1 MIRSRHRRLDRAR
14 QAKKRLLSRDSA
26 VKFERLERRELMTT
40 DIGKPLTSL
49 PDPLAPATTARS
61 SAPAAITL
69 NASDVVAPVR
79 TPAQMPSAGLAIAT
93 SARSLANVPRVAE
106 SGAEGEAASSSA
118 PYGTLRF
125 DFGTDTSTVAPD
137 FIQVSDTMRY
147 IPQRGFGW
155 LTEVN
160 AVDRGMADDERRDF
174 NAGEDIT
181 FAVDVPNGTYV
192 VELTLGDRRQ
202 MRDRVEVYV
211 NGSLR
216 DTVTTLGGEFATPQY
231 TATVNNG
238 QLSIRL
244 VDRGGESAQA
254 AIAALELT
262 AIDPEAGLPEDV
274 PQEERTLSPLLVI
287 ETHGRTSPP
296 KSNNFIGEKLGGFAS
311 DIVEGALEKYPVVGG
326 IAGDV
331 AGSAVE
337 NAIGKLFAPPP
348 RPPVTPWVYE
358 LPRAMAKATRREQ
371 LGNFS
376 GDVRPI
382 ALPRIEK
389 AATQQ
394 DLLALHKGSKTFI
407 ALDWTLESSAGTPDD
422 LLEALTNPY
431 KENLHRQSVTRAA
444 NGLFR
449 MVEARVNDNL
459 RSNPGAKVDL
469 LIIGH
474 SYGAN
479 VNREL
484 VTLLNRSG
492 LIDKVDFVK
501 VVELD
506 PVAMNPDDNLN
517 ERADS
522 HDRYFWRHPEMA
534 RDGRPVVDSV
544 VNYFQRDGLAITN
557 VLEADLTMGKPLDD
571 QLGGGPFGFFNNW
584 VRVYDPVS
592 GMELDRFRNRDPE
605 TGKISQGQVRD
616 IAYSPDGR
624 WIATAGEDR
633 TIRVRDAA
641 THNETRLIQTARQDV
656 TDMEFFPDGSALA
669 TVGRDGR
676 VRIFSTATGAEL
688 WKGEHHGV
696 IGAATGYVGATRLAI
711 SADGR
716 VLATAGTGKSI
727 KLWQRQGD
735 SWSFSQTQMLPGHVG
750 GTFALDFHQDGT
762 LVSGGGDNLARIWQ
776 VAGSGYALRQTL
788 TMAGPVR
795 RSVFNHQGTSLAI
808 GAGRETSLW
817 MRGGDGQWLRVRT
830 FTDHVDDVK
839 AVTFNNA
846 GTVLATG
853 GEDKT
858 IFLYDTAT
866 GRKLNTL
873 NQAMLPVRNLAFSP
887 DGQRLAAVSIDM
899 RGGPVNDIDVT
910 ENARSR
916 VGVIENL
923 ASGGSKRHTEVPFI
937 YIDEVIKKGNDRFF
951 ENRDKPRASRF
962 GDFVPVE
969 EGPGVADSSGWTM
982 DDADSIAATVD
993 VARNLRPPVVAR
1005 PVDSRTIT
1013 DTVAFDIDTVFS
1025 DPDSNALTLTARSS
1039 NPATVQVTLNGGR
1052 LTLRPLEEGTVDVEL
1067 TAHDGL
1073 WATQQRFQVTADGAY
1088 WRGVAQRLN
1097 AETQAAARQLAE
1109 AGDHADRAE
1118 AAIDRAGRQAT
1129 DAIAALDRLNQR
1141 QADLRTGLNNAQ
1153 RRATQAQSDFAA
1165 ATQERDSV
1173 QASYNRAESA
1183 RVNARNEY
1191 DRIDG
1196 STRQARQAFDQAVD
1210 RRQAA
1215 WQRLQNASN
1224 RERPQRQAEWQSAR
1238 DAAAAAESR
1247 WNDWQRQ
1254 RTAAEQ
1260 TLNTARDQRDAFE
1273 RQLNAA
1279 NRRVDNLAG
1288 PRRTANEELAS
1299 AQTRWSNW
1307 ERDMAA
1313 ERTRLATAQADT
1325 NQARDQWN
1333 QANTKSRN
1341 AATALDS
1348 IARQLNEARQAKWVQ
1363 RIGLDQLENGALAD
1377 AQRRRAGQTSRL
1389 DQLGTRISRTQERIT
1404 AALGQ

>member
-1 MIRSRHRRLDRAR
+1 MIRSQHRDSVRAR
-14 QAKKRLLSRDSA
+14 QAKKRRLAREAA
-26 VKFERLERRELMTT
+26 VKLERLERREFMAA
-40 DIGKPLTSL
+40 DIAAALAGL
-49 PDPLAPATTARS
+49 PDPLAPSVTNAST
-61 SAPAAITL
+61 AITL
-69 NASDVVAPVR
+69 NTRVGMPAS
-79 TPAQMPSAGLAIAT
+79 
-93 SARSLANVPRVAE
+93 SLAAAPRTAE
-106 SGAEGEAASSSA
+106 NSGEGEASNSSA

-147 IPQRGFGW
+147 SPQRGFGW
-155 LTEVN
+155 LAAVN

-174 NAGEDIT
+174 NAGQDIT
-181 FAVDVPNGTYV
+181 FAVDVPDGVYV
-192 VELTLGDRRQ
+192 IELTLGDRRQ

-211 NGSLR
+211 NGGLR
-216 DTVTTLGGEFATPQY
+216 DTITTLGGEFATPQY

-238 QLSIRL
+238 QISIRL
-244 VDRGGESAQA
+244 VDRGGESDFA
-254 AIAALELT
+254 AIAALEIT

-274 PQEERTLSPLLVI
+274 PQDEHDPSPLLVI
-287 ETHGRTSPP
+287 QVHGFTSPP
-296 KSNNFIGEKLGGFAS
+296 KSNNFIGEKLGEFVS
-311 DIVEGALEKYPVVGG
+311 DIIKETMDKYPM
-326 IAGDV
+326 AGDIV
-331 AGSAVE
+331 GDAVGSAVE
-337 NAIGKLFAPPP
+337 NAIGNLSPPPP

-358 LPRAMAKATRREQ
+358 SARAIAKATRREQ

-382 ALPRIEK
+382 ALPKIER
-389 AATQQ
+389 AATEQ
-394 DLLALHKGSKTFI
+394 DLLALQKGSKTFI
-407 ALDWTLESSAGTPDD
+407 ALDWTLESSAGTPEGV
-422 LLEALTNPY
+422 LEALTNTY
-431 KENLHRQSVTRAA
+431 KENLHRESVTRAA
-444 NGLFR
+444 NGLYR
-449 MVEARVNDNL
+449 MVEARVNEKL
-459 RSNPGAKVDL
+459 RRDPGTKVDL

-474 SYGAN
+474 SYGTN

-506 PVAMNPDDNLN
+506 PVAMNPDDNLS

-534 RDGRPVVDSV
+534 RGGRPVVDSV

-592 GMELDRFRNRDPE
+592 GTELDRFRNRDPE
-605 TGKISQGQVRD
+605 SGKISLGQVRD

-633 TIRVRDAA
+633 SIRVRDAA
-641 THNETRLIQTARQDV
+641 THAETRLIQTARQDV

-676 VRIFSTATGAEL
+676 VRVFSTETGAEL
-688 WKGEHHGV
+688 WKGEHHGA

-716 VLATAGTGKSI
+716 ILATAGTGKSI
-727 KLWQRQGD
+727 KLWQRQAG
-735 SWSFSQTQMLPGHVG
+735 SWSFTPLQTLPGHAG
-750 GTFALDFHQDGT
+750 GTTALDFHPDGT
-762 LVSGGGDNLARIWQ
+762 LVTGGGDSLARIWQ

-795 RSVFNHQGTSLAI
+795 RSVFNPQGTTLALA
-808 GAGRETSLW
+808 AGREASLW

-830 FTDHVDDVK
+830 FTDHVGDVQ
-839 AVTFNNA
+839 AVTFNSA

-858 IFLYDTAT
+858 IFLYDAAT

-873 NQAMLPVRNLAFSP
+873 NQAMLPVKNLAFSP

-916 VGVIENL
+916 IGVIEYL
-923 ASGGSKRHTEVPFI
+923 ASGGSKRHTDVPFI
-937 YIDEVIKKGNDRFF
+937 YIDEVIEKGNDPFF

-962 GDFVPVE
+962 GDFVPVDD
-969 EGPGVADSSGWTM
+969 GPGVADSTDWQV
-982 DDADSIAATVD
+982 DDADSLAATVD
-993 VARNLRPPVVAR
+993 VARNLRPPVIAR
-1005 PVDSRTIT
+1005 PVGSRTIT
-1013 DTVAFDIDTVFS
+1013 DTVAIDIDAVFS
-1025 DPDSNALTLTARSS
+1025 DPDSNPLTITARSS
-1039 NPATVQVTLNGGR
+1039 NPAALQVTLNGGR
-1052 LTLRPLEEGTVDVEL
+1052 LTLRPLEEATVDVEL

-1088 WRGVAQRLN
+1088 WRGVADRLRT
-1097 AETQAAARQLAE
+1097 ETQTAARQLAE

-1118 AAIDRAGRQAT
+1118 VAIDRASR
-1129 DAIAALDRLNQR
+1129 IAAEASAALERLNPR
-1141 QADLRTGLNNAQ
+1141 QADLRSSLNNAQ
-1153 RRATQAQSDFAA
+1153 RRATQAQADFTA

-1173 QASYNRAESA
+1173 QAAYNRAESTRA
-1183 RVNARNEY
+1183 SARNEF

-1215 WQRLQNASN
+1215 WQRLQSASN
-1224 RERPQRQAEWQSAR
+1224 RERPQRQSEWQSAR

-1254 RTAAEQ
+1254 RAAAEQ
-1260 TLNTARDQRDAFE
+1260 TLNSARDQRDAFE

-1288 PRRTANEELAS
+1288 PRRTANEELAV
-1299 AQTRWSNW
+1299 AQQRWNAW
-1307 ERDMAA
+1307 ERDVAA
-1313 ERTRLATAQADT
+1313 ERTRLANAQADT
-1325 NQARDQWN
+1325 NLARDQWN
-1333 QANTKSRN
+1333 QANTKSRT
-1341 AATALDS
+1341 AATTLDS
-1348 IARQLNEARQAKWVQ
+1348 VSRQLNDARQNKWVQ
-1363 RIGLDQLENGALAD
+1363 RIGLEQLENGPLAD
-1377 AQRRRAGQTSRL
+1377 AQRRRAGQAPRL
-1389 DQLGTRISRTQERIT
+1389 EQLGIRITRTQERIT